1 MAQKTYYQLKYE
13 NKHLEIGDKILI
25 HGVNYKLCNSDSTH
39 SYFLDN
45 CAGENSEVFT
55 RVFDLTVDEKYSWAK
70 RFNSTGIGS
79 FPEFKDIRDLEK
91 FVIDIFERP
100 EYKVGDYVTILERKH
115 SPTAYPAS
123 FINEMASKCGKTFQ
137 IEYIHTE
144 NTPLEDSATLH
155 NGEPNLYSLKGVTY
169 TWHPSMFR
177 KATEEEIRVY
187 KGITKSLTAES
198 PLTVETHSNTQDSE
212 LRLPKNINK
221 TPHIN
226 L

>member
-13 NKHLEIGDKILI
+13 NKHLEMGDKILI
-25 HGVNYKLCNSDSTH
+25 HGINYKLCNSGSTH
-39 SYFLDN
+39 NYFLDN
-45 CAGENSEVFT
+45 CAGENCEVFNN
-55 RVFDLTVDEKYSWAK
+55 FDLTVDEKYTWAK
-70 RFNSTGIGS
+70 RFNSTGLGS

-115 SPTAYPAS
+115 SPNDYPAS
-123 FINEMASKCGKTFQ
+123 FVNDMTTLCGKTFK
-137 IEYIHTE
+137 IESVKLADWNTE
-144 NTPLEDSATLH
+144 DYKLC
-155 NGEPNLYSLKGVTY
+155 NGEPHIYELDGACYS
-169 TWHPSMFR
+169 WHPSMFR
-177 KATEEEIRVY
+177 KATEEEIRIH
-187 KGITKSLTAES
+187 KGITKSLT
-198 PLTVETHSNTQDSE
+198 VEEFRIIKTSNTQDSE

>member
-13 NKHLEIGDKILI
+13 NKHLELRDDILI
-25 HGVNYKLCNSDSTH
+25 HGINYTVCNSGSTH
-39 SYFLDN
+39 NYFLDN
-45 CAGENSEVFT
+45 CAGENCEVFT
-55 RVFDLTVDEKYSWAK
+55 KVFDLTVDEKYSWAK

-79 FPEFKDIRDLEK
+79 FPEFKDIRDLER

-115 SPTAYPAS
+115 NPQDYPAS
-123 FINEMASKCGKTFQ
+123 FVDDMATQCGKTFQ
-137 IEYIHTE
+137 IEHIHIET
-144 NTPLEDSATLH
+144 TPIETTAELH
-155 NGEPNLYSLKGVTY
+155 NGEPNLYYLKGIAY
-169 TWHPSMFR
+169 SWHPSMFR
-177 KATEEEIRVY
+177 KATEEEIRIY
-187 KGITKSLTAES
+187 KGITKSLAIEEFKIITTS
-198 PLTVETHSNTQDSE
+198 DNQDSE